1 MMGYLHNILIPYVN
15 ATLSKTHSC
24 VVIFDTFKGQTTL
37 GFLKLLEENNILVV
51 EIPPNC
57 TDRLQPL
64 DLAVNKSLK
73 DQMKRQF
80 QQWYSE
86 EVEKRI
92 RSSAS
97 DDERLIDLKLSRLKP
112 LGLKWLVEACSYI
125 SMNYFIRNGFLEA
138 SSDIIYE

>member
-1 MMGYLHNILIPYVN
+1 MMP
-15 ATLSKTHSC
+15 
-24 VVIFDTFKGQTTL
+24 D
-37 GFLKLLEENNILVV
+37 FLKVLEENNILVV

-73 DQMKRQF
+73 DQIKRHF

-86 EVEKRI
+86 EFEKRI

-97 DDERLIDLKLSRLKP
+97 NDEKLIDLKLSRLKP
-112 LGLKWLVEACSYI
+112 LGLKWLIEAC
-125 SMNYFIRNGFLEA
+125 
-138 SSDIIYE
+138 